1 MPSATDR
8 TDLVALVEELVEAH
22 LDTIE
27 MGLEF
32 GHEWGSHVLYLQA
45 LVRQSHA
52 CLAGRGGVAGGPPP
66 RHLIRILRGR
76 RPSPGRS

>member
-32 GHEWGSHVLYLQA
+32 GHEWAATCSICRRSCA
-45 LVRQSHA
+45 RA
-52 CLAGRGGVAGGPPP
+52 MRAWLAVAGLLDD
-66 RHLIRILRGR
+66 RHLAT
-76 RPSPGRS
+76 